1 MPNPYLAVAAII
13 VGVAILQ
20 GANGVTGMFLPLR
33 MTAEH
38 FPATAFG
45 FVVTAHS
52 LGFAIGCL
60 VGVKIIQRV
69 GHIRAFA
76 AFAAAMSATALAFA
90 IDTNPVWWTIVR
102 VITGFCMAGLMTI
115 AESWLNERTPNYA
128 RGRVIGMYMIC
139 NKLAFAIG
147 QLMLATGNIMGY
159 GFLMI
164 AAAGYSLSLIPVA
177 MSTSTS
183 PPINGVDRLGVRE
196 LYRFAPAAAVGC
208 FATGL
213 INTPVISIGP
223 VYAAQ
228 LGMSTTTI
236 SILMAGMQIGSLVLQ
251 WPLGWLSDK
260 FDRRYV
266 IVGAAGAVA
275 LISLLLG
282 FVSNVPFAL
291 LLLLFAL
298 WGGFAL
304 TIYAICIAHANDF
317 AAPEQRVSLS
327 STLLLA
333 WASGSIVGPTLASVA
348 MDRLGPGGLFLY
360 CAVIAAIVTGFVL
373 WRMTRRR
380 AKPAS
385 ERDRFV
391 SVPTTTP
398 LVVPQLDPRAPERP
412 DRAS

>member
-52 LGFAIGCL
+52 LGFAVGCL
-60 VGVKIIQRV
+60 LAVRIIQRV
-69 GHIRAFA
+69 GHIRAFS
-76 AFAAAMSATALAFA
+76 AFAAAMSAVSLAFA
-90 IDTNPVWWTIVR
+90 IDTNPAWWTCLRIL
-102 VITGFCMAGLMTI
+102 TGFCSAGLMTI

-128 RGRVIGMYMIC
+128 RGRVIGVYMIC
-139 NKLAFAIG
+139 NKLSFALG
-147 QLMLATGNIMGY
+147 QLSLATGSVMGY

-164 AAAGYSLSLIPVA
+164 SAAGYSLSLIPLA

-183 PPINGVDRLGVRE
+183 PPIPKVQRLGVRE

-228 LGMSTTTI
+228 LGWSNTTI
-236 SILMAGMQIGSLVLQ
+236 SVLMAGMQIGSLMLQ
-251 WPLGWLSDK
+251 WPLGWMSDK

-266 IVGAAGAVA
+266 IVGSSAAVA
-275 LISLLLG
+275 LISLALG
-282 FVSNVPFAL
+282 LATDAPFAL
-291 LLLLFAL
+291 LLLLFAF

-317 AAPEQRVSLS
+317 AEPEQRVALS

-333 WASGSIVGPTLASVA
+333 WASGSTVGPTLASLV
-348 MDRLGPGGLFLY
+348 MDQVGPGGLFLY
-360 CAVIAAIVTGFVL
+360 CAVIAAVVTLFVL

-391 SVPTTTP
+391 ATPTTTP
-398 LVVPQLDPRAPERP
+398 LVVPQLDPRSPERP
-412 DRAS
+412 DRTG